1 MRHKPTVFEQ
11 IVERFPWTDFD
22 RLAREHGA
30 DNRARGFD
38 SRDHF
43 LALLAGSLGGQNG
56 LRPLTTRLAPN
67 SGALRLLGGKAPAR
81 ATLAEA
87 NRNRPSEFFAA
98 LLHRLIARAR
108 GRVLRRELR
117 SAVRLID
124 ATHIDPGPRM
134 KRWFAMFKGR
144 EAAKIHAVYDPAA
157 QRPVYFEL
165 TGARTPDISAA
176 KDLLP
181 IDAGATYVF
190 DLGYYDYGWWEK
202 LAAKSC
208 IFVTRLK
215 SNTLLR
221 DAEARAVPPGGNVLS
236 DREGY
241 LPERL
246 SHARRNPFGRKGRE
260 IVVRIDNGKILRL
273 FTNDLTSPAEE
284 IAALYKE
291 RWQIELFFKWIK
303 QNLEIE
309 HFMGTSENAIRIQI
323 AVAFIAYLLLLLAHE
338 AQPADG
344 QAKIPPAS
352 NLLLIVKTH
361 LFVRRPIPEL
371 LVPRAPR
378 PAAPPGP
385 LLALIECK

>member
-30 DNRARGFD
+30 DDRARGFD

-43 LALLAGSLGGQNG
+43 LALLAGSLGGLQG
-56 LRPLTTRLAPN
+56 LRPLTATLAPN
-67 SGALRLLGGKAPAR
+67 NGALRLPGGKAPAR
-81 ATLAEA
+81 STLGEA
-87 NRNRPSEFFAA
+87 NRNRPSEFFVA

-117 SAVRLID
+117 SAVRSID
-124 ATHIDPGPRM
+124 ATHIDLGPRM

-144 EAAKIHAVYDPAA
+144 EAAKIHVVYDPAT

-181 IDAGATYVF
+181 IEAGATYVF

-215 SNTLLR
+215 SNTPLR
-221 DAEARAVPPGGNVLS
+221 DAEAREVPPGGSVLS

-260 IVVRIDNGKILRL
+260 IAVRIDNGKILRL
-273 FTNDLTSPAEE
+273 FTNDPTSSAEE

-303 QNLEIE
+303 QNLKIE

-323 AVAFIAYLLLLLAHE
+323 AVAFIAYLLLLLTH
-338 AQPADG
+338 DG
-344 QAKIPPAS
+344 QSSNGQTKVPPPSA
-352 NLLLIVKTH
+352 LLLLVEKH

-371 LVPRAPR
+371 LGPGAP
-378 PAAPPGP
+378 PPVAPPGP
-385 LLALIECK
+385 LLLLIEGK